1 MAWATSADPGET
13 LAHGNGAALGEANRS
28 LGLALLNVSERPIAL
43 AAIAHAAG
51 LAIVLPFAA
60 DNPILIV
67 PVLIGLAAI
76 YVTLPRNADV
86 RPVNPIR
93 NCQHGSTPG
102 PTLRDGTEPGAVTAI
117 SAVPLTAT
125 EVSDDVRSELMARVS
140 HELRTPL
147 NAVMGFS
154 DLMGHQLFGP
164 LGHPRYE
171 EYVSHIRESSQR
183 LLKSAEDTL
192 AITSLMAKSSSG
204 TERERVGLLDTVREA
219 KSQFASDAGRTG
231 ISYQLKILDEL
242 EVFAHRRGLRQAL
255 VNILSEA
262 HQRAADG
269 ATLSLSASADLDK
282 VAFSVSV
289 DMPSP
294 RSQEEHR
301 SLPICIA
308 RTLLEL
314 DGGRLYDHSGQCT
327 SWSVTISL
335 DRANQGDF
343 FG

>member
-28 LGLALLNVSERPIAL
+28 LVLALLNVSERPIAL

-76 YVTLPRNADV
+76 YVTLPRKADV

-102 PTLRDGTEPGAVTAI
+102 PVTAI